1 MQVNKRE
8 NTIIKMIKVF
18 ILVTIAYSFISLYTM
33 TSGLY
38 DIREIVSYNEVNT
51 IRFISIFINLMVLLV
66 FSRSMELYKNKKIN
80 EAIVILTILLICEVF
95 LQQALIIFGFI
106 LLIYTMVVNNKIKV
120 KEVFSKVD
128 WKDIKLELVFSS
140 FIVVFS
146 LITLFA
152 YLKIR

>member
-8 NTIIKMIKVF
+8 NTIIKMIKVL

>member
-80 EAIVILTILLICEVF
+80 EAIVVLTILLICEVF